1 MDFRDDAP
9 PWSFFIPVTLAVI
22 VGVLA
27 ADAIRFA
34 IGTVFDGNEA
44 GQVAPPPSSAADA
57 HAQARAEAAANAAAE
72 AAAVREAGQPDSGA
86 APARGSPAAQIE
98 SDDPPGS
105 AAAATG
111 FEEAPAPEEASQAGG
126 VLELPD
132 SMTARREGEPAACVN
147 GTVVHRVE
155 GGWEQ
160 ALEHDAPI
168 ACVTVHR

>member
-34 IGTVFDGNEA
+34 IGTVFDGDEA
-44 GQVAPPPSSAADA
+44 GQVAPSPSSDADA
-57 HAQARAEAAANAAAE
+57 QAQARAEAAADAAAE
-72 AAAVREAGQPDSGA
+72 AAAVRESGQPDSST
-86 APARGSPAAQIE
+86 APAPGSPAAQIE

-105 AAAATG
+105 AAATTE
-111 FEEAPAPEEASQAGG
+111 FEEALGLDEASQAGG

-132 SMTARREGEPAACVN
+132 SMTARRDGEPAACVN
-147 GTVVHRVE
+147 GTVVQRVE

-160 ALEHDAPI
+160 VLEHDAPV